1 LSPTRQTTLAAPA
14 RLSGVGIHG
23 GLPVNLAILPA
34 PADNGIVF
42 ARTDVADDKRAIPAL
57 ADRVCDT
64 RLATVIGNDAGTTV
78 ATVEHLM
85 AALAGLGIDN
95 ARVELDGPEM
105 PILDGSAAGF
115 VAAIDAAGRATLDA
129 PRRCIEILQRIEVD
143 GPGKRAALAPASR
156 FELSV
161 EIIFD
166 APAIGRQ
173 QIDLAV
179 DPASFRA
186 EIAPARTFGF
196 IAEVEQLRAMGLGRG
211 ASLEN
216 TIVVDGDRVLN
227 PATMHRPDDF
237 VRHKALD
244 ALGDLAL
251 AGHPIL
257 GRYEASCSGHALNNA
272 LVRALMARPEAWR
285 MTTAAEASA

>member
-1 LSPTRQTTLAAPA
+1 
-14 RLSGVGIHG
+14 
-23 GLPVNLAILPA
+23 
-34 PADNGIVF
+34 
-42 ARTDVADDKRAIPAL
+42 
-57 ADRVCDT
+57 
-64 RLATVIGNDAGTTV
+64 
-78 ATVEHLM
+78 M

-105 PILDGSAAGF
+105 PILDGSAADF
-115 VAAIDAAGRATLDA
+115 VAALDTVGRATLDA
-129 PRRCIEILQRIEVD
+129 PRRCIEVLERIEVV
-143 GPGKRAALAPASR
+143 GPGKRAALVPSSR

-173 QIDLAV
+173 QLDVAV

-216 TIVVDGDRVLN
+216 TIVVDGDHVLN
-227 PATMHRPDDF
+227 PETMHQPDDF

-272 LVRALMARPEAWR
+272 LVRALLAQPEAWR
-285 MTTAAEASA
+285 MVTTP